1 VIKASSDAFFIK
13 TILALFN
20 KYKKRQFKLNNNI
33 ERIIMSENS
42 PATMTFQQ
50 RADEFIAVA
59 NQQVPDSSV
68 DDVNT
73 SIIFAAARFNAFSVA
88 RSVDSADKLQAEKQA
103 ALEYFTQRF
112 AEMFEQNIDE
122 YISRFDRYSQK

>member
-1 VIKASSDAFFIK
+1 
-13 TILALFN
+13 
-20 KYKKRQFKLNNNI
+20 
-33 ERIIMSENS
+33 MSENS
-42 PATMTFQQ
+42 PTTKTFQQ

-59 NQQVPDSSV
+59 NEQVPECSV

-73 SIIFAAARFNAFSVA
+73 SILFSAARFNAFSVA
-88 RSVDSADKLQAEKQA
+88 RSVDSAEKLQAEKQA